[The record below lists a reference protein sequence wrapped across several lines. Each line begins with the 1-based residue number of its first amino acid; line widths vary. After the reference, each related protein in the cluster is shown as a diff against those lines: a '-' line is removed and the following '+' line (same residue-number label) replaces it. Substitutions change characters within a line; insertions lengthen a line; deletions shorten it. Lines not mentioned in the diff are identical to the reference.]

1 MMNEPGTE
9 VTNTLQKLIQR
20 MNLILIGKP
29 FKTPKT
35 IELSKRSVQFMLGG
49 AAALALV
56 AVVASSFMVGRLFG
70 DVQGVTRSQLTG
82 LRGQLNGQAQ
92 ALNQTQEQAKRD
104 LNALAMQIGELQAH
118 ASRLDSLGSRLTKI
132 GKLDDGE
139 FNFGKTPAMGGPEG
153 EEDSADFLSSEFG
166 RTVSTLRRQFESQ
179 DQQLNLLESML
190 LDKNLD
196 ASMMPKGMP
205 VRSGYSSSG
214 FGTRVDPIN
223 GAFSFHPGVDFPG
236 PYGTDVI
243 AVAAGVVTWNGV
255 RPGFGNVVE
264 IDHGNGYKTRYGHNS
279 QNIVSVGDRV
289 KPGQLIA
296 KMGSTGRST
305 GSHVH
310 LEVWYEDKLINPAE
324 FVSAIR

>member
-1 MMNEPGTE
+1 
-9 VTNTLQKLIQR
+9 

-35 IELSKRSVQFMLGG
+35 IELSKRSVQFLFGSAM
-49 AAALALV
+49 ALV
-56 AVVASSFMVGRLFG
+56 LGVLVSSSFMVGRLFG
-70 DVQGVTRSQLTG
+70 DAQGVTRAQLSG
-82 LRGQLNGQAQ
+82 LRGQLNGQAL

-139 FNFGKTPAMGGPEG
+139 FNFGSTPAMGGPEQG
-153 EEDSADFLSSEFG
+153 EDNADFLSSEFG

-214 FGTRVDPIN
+214 FGNRVDPIN
-223 GAFSFHPGVDFPG
+223 GAFTFHPGVDFPG

-243 AVAAGVVTWNGV
+243 AVAAGVVTWNGI
-255 RPGFGNVVE
+255 RPGYGNVVE
-264 IDHGNGYKTRYGHNS
+264 IDHGNGYKTRYAHNS

-310 LEVWYEDKLINPAE
+310 LEVLYDNKLINPSE

>member
-1 MMNEPGTE
+1 
-9 VTNTLQKLIQR
+9 

-35 IELSKRSVQFMLGG
+35 IELGKRSVQFLVGG
-49 AAALALV
+49 VSVLTVGLL
-56 AVVASSFMVGRLFG
+56 VASSFLVGRTFG
-70 DVQGVTRSQLTG
+70 DAQGLSRKQITELRSQL
-82 LRGQLNGQAQ
+82 NAQAQ
-92 ALNQTQEQAKRD
+92 DLNQTSERAKRD

-139 FNFGKTPAMGGPEG
+139 FNFGSAPAMGGPEG
-153 EEDSADFLSSEFG
+153 EETDADFLSSEFG
-166 RTVSTLRRQFESQ
+166 RTVSSLRRQFESQ

-190 LDKNLD
+190 LDRNLD
-196 ASMMPKGMP
+196 ASMLPKGMP
-205 VRSGYSSSG
+205 VRTGYSSSG
-214 FGTRVDPIN
+214 FGSRVDPIT
-223 GAFSFHPGVDFPG
+223 GGFAFHPGVDFPG
-236 PYGTDVI
+236 PYGSDVV

-255 RPGFGNVVE
+255 RPGYGNVVE
-264 IDHGNGYKTRYGHNS
+264 IDHGNGYKTRYAHNS
-279 QNIVSVGDRV
+279 KNLVNVGDRV
-289 KPGQLIA
+289 KPGQLVG

-310 LEVWYEDKLINPAE
+310 LEVWYDNKLINPAE

>member
-1 MMNEPGTE
+1 
-9 VTNTLQKLIQR
+9 

-35 IELSKRSVQFMLGG
+35 IELGKRSTQFVLGG
-49 AAALALV
+49 VACLAVGLLV
-56 AVVASSFMVGRLFG
+56 GSSFFVGRLFG
-70 DVQGVTRSQLTG
+70 DVQGVSRTQLVE
-82 LRGQLNGQAQ
+82 LRTQLNGQAQ
-92 ALNQTQEQAKRD
+92 SLNQTQEQAKRD

-139 FNFGKTPAMGGPEG
+139 FNFGSAPAMGGPESN
-153 EEDSADFLSSEFG
+153 EESADFLSSEFG
-166 RTVSTLRRQFESQ
+166 RTVSSLRRQFESQ

-196 ASMMPKGMP
+196 ASMLPKGMP

-223 GAFSFHPGVDFPG
+223 GSFSFHPGVDFPG
-236 PYGTDVI
+236 PYGTDVV
-243 AVAAGVVTWNGV
+243 AVAAGVVTWNGI
-255 RPGFGNVVE
+255 RPGYGNVVE

-279 QNIVSVGDRV
+279 QNLVSVGDRV

-310 LEVWYEDKLINPAE
+310 LEVWYDNKPINPSE
-324 FVSAIR
+324 FVAAIR

>member
-1 MMNEPGTE
+1 MN
-9 VTNTLQKLIQR
+9 V
-20 MNLILIGKP
+20 ILIGKP

-35 IELSKRSVQFMLGG
+35 IELNKRSTQLAIG
-49 AAALALV
+49 AVLTGLIALACSL
-56 AVVASSFMVGRLFG
+56 SFFTGRLFG
-70 DVQGVTRSQLTG
+70 DVQGVSKKQLTDI
-82 LRGQLNGQAQ
+82 RAQLNAQAQ
-92 ALNQTQEQAKRD
+92 QLNNTQEQAKRD

-139 FNFGKTPAMGGPEG
+139 FNFGTAPALGGPETL
-153 EEDSADFLSSEFG
+153 EDDSSDFLSSEFG
-166 RTVSTLRRQFESQ
+166 RTVSKLRAQFESQ

-190 LDKNLD
+190 LDKDVD
-196 ASMMPKGMP
+196 ASMLPKGMP

-214 FGTRVDPIN
+214 YGTRVDPIT
-223 GAFSFHPGVDFPG
+223 GAFAMHAGVDFPG

-243 AVAAGVVTWNGV
+243 SVAAGVVTWSGV
-255 RPGFGNVVE
+255 RPGYGNVVE
-264 IDHGNGYKTRYGHNS
+264 IDHGNGYKTRYAHNS
-279 QNIVSVGDRV
+279 ENLAKVGDRV
-289 KPGQLIA
+289 EPGQLIA

-310 LEVWYEDKLINPAE
+310 MEVWYDNKPINPSE

>member
-1 MMNEPGTE
+1 M
-9 VTNTLQKLIQR
+9 L
-20 MNLILIGKP
+20 
-29 FKTPKT
+29 
-35 IELSKRSVQFMLGG
+35 LGG
-49 AAALALV
+49 AVIIGLGVIA
-56 AVVASSFMVGRLFG
+56 ASSFFVGRLFG
-70 DVQGVTRSQLTG
+70 DVQGVSRTQLTS
-82 LRGQLNGQAQ
+82 LRSTLNAQAQ
-92 ALNQTQEQAKRD
+92 SLNQTQEQAKRD

-139 FNFGKTPAMGGPEG
+139 FNFGSAPAMGGPES
-153 EEDSADFLSSEFG
+153 EEDNTDFLSSEFG
-166 RTVSTLRRQFESQ
+166 RTVSGLRRQFETQ

-190 LDKNLD
+190 LDKTLD

-205 VRSGYSSSG
+205 VRAGYSSSG
-214 FGTRVDPIN
+214 FGNRVDPIN

-279 QNIVSVGDRV
+279 QNLVSVGDRV
-289 KPGQLIA
+289 KPGSLIA

-310 LEVWYEDKLINPAE
+310 LEVWYENKLINPAE
-324 FVSAIR
+324 FVAAIR

>member
-1 MMNEPGTE
+1 
-9 VTNTLQKLIQR
+9 

-35 IELSKRSVQFMLGG
+35 IELGKRSVQFLVGG
-49 AAALALV
+49 VGVLTVGLL
-56 AVVASSFMVGRLFG
+56 VASSFLVGRTFG
-70 DVQGVTRSQLTG
+70 DAQGLSRKQITELRSQL
-82 LRGQLNGQAQ
+82 NSQAQ
-92 ALNQTQEQAKRD
+92 DLNQTSERAKRD

-139 FNFGKTPAMGGPEG
+139 FNFGSAPAMGGPEG
-153 EEDSADFLSSEFG
+153 EETDADFLSSEFG
-166 RTVSTLRRQFESQ
+166 RTVSSLRRQFESQ

-190 LDKNLD
+190 LDRNLD
-196 ASMMPKGMP
+196 ASMLPKGMP
-205 VRSGYSSSG
+205 VRTGYSSSG
-214 FGTRVDPIN
+214 FGSRVDPIT
-223 GAFSFHPGVDFPG
+223 GGFAFHPGVDFPG
-236 PYGTDVI
+236 PYGSDVV

-255 RPGFGNVVE
+255 RPGYGNVVE
-264 IDHGNGYKTRYGHNS
+264 IDHGNGYKTRYAHNS
-279 QNIVSVGDRV
+279 KNLVSVGDRV
-289 KPGQLIA
+289 KPGQLIG

-310 LEVWYEDKLINPAE
+310 LEVWYDNKLINPAE